1 MEFKA
6 EFHQLGKIEE
16 AEITVKPLT
25 VIAGENGCGKS
36 FATKSLYSLL
46 GALNKDHVATLLAK
60 VLRVVMLRTE
70 QFKDTLRHP
79 SAVDR
84 DFLQS
89 LEENIIP
96 GLEKLHAQALM
107 ADFHLQKG
115 LINNQAFSLEDVN
128 KEIADYIGQRESV
141 KKMEKP
147 LKVLKEIQRTL
158 ETAKVTLE
166 SHTETVANGI
176 AESLQ
181 DNLKKN
187 FQVSDLRTVLSTG
200 GKGSAHIRIDGIG
213 NMSISR
219 EGYLEFKFEAEGINE
234 IQRLDHII
242 FIDSPVYLKIR
253 RGLER
258 RPYGFFPRRSA
269 DRYLTGY
276 PQYIDDLYQYLDSEY
291 IDTPELDDVSQALQ
305 QLLAGK
311 LVVGKSGEI
320 DYQEENGLKTPLAL
334 TAMGVSNIGLI
345 ELLIRNNIIKKGSF
359 LIIDEPEAHLH
370 PKWQVALMDV
380 LYKIA
385 QAGANVIVAT
395 HSIDMV
401 KKVELLLQKEDGAEN
416 LIALNSMPFDRNNA
430 AKTELEKAEQILEQ
444 LSSPFYNMYM
454 ESL

>member
-158 ETAKVTLE
+158 EAAKVTLE

-176 AESLQ
+176 AESLK

-234 IQRLDHII
+234 IQ
-242 FIDSPVYLKIR
+242 
-253 RGLER
+253 
-258 RPYGFFPRRSA
+258 
-269 DRYLTGY
+269 
-276 PQYIDDLYQYLDSEY
+276 
-291 IDTPELDDVSQALQ
+291 
-305 QLLAGK
+305 
-311 LVVGKSGEI
+311 
-320 DYQEENGLKTPLAL
+320 
-334 TAMGVSNIGLI
+334 
-345 ELLIRNNIIKKGSF
+345 
-359 LIIDEPEAHLH
+359 
-370 PKWQVALMDV
+370 
-380 LYKIA
+380 
-385 QAGANVIVAT
+385 
-395 HSIDMV
+395 
-401 KKVELLLQKEDGAEN
+401 
-416 LIALNSMPFDRNNA
+416 
-430 AKTELEKAEQILEQ
+430 
-444 LSSPFYNMYM
+444 
-454 ESL
+454 